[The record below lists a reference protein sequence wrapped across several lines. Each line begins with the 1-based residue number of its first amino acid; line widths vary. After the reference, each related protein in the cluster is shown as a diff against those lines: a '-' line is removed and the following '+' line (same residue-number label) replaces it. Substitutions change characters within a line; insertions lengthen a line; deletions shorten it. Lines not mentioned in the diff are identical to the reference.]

1 MNKYIVTVFTDFEK
15 REYSAI
21 TNSWVDPQLN
31 EIVETMGYVLV
42 DESVPLEYIMQVE
55 GYDVKDWDIDL
66 IADVLSNTDM
76 SDYFNVCIEPF
87 EGTDT
92 EFGKYELIYQSS
104 EEA

>member
-42 DESVPLEYIMQVE
+42 DELGGLILPDYIT
-55 GYDVKDWDIDL
+55 GTWPTFLKRHGLRKIRFHDLRHPYVKL
-66 IADVLSNTDM
+66 
-76 SDYFNVCIEPF
+76 
-87 EGTDT
+87 
-92 EFGKYELIYQSS
+92 
-104 EEA
+104 